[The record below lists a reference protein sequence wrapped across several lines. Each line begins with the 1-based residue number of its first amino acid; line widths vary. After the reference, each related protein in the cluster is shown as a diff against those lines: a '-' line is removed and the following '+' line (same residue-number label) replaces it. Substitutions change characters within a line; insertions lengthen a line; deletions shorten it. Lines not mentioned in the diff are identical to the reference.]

1 MRDDEETGLEVFL
14 DGTGLVG
21 SRKQTKPTVS
31 NSLRH
36 EISGRNDERF
46 CGSQKPTK
54 TV

>member
-21 SRKQTKPTVS
+21 FRKQTKPTIS

-46 CGSQKPTK
+46 FEFQKPTK
-54 TV
+54 NI